1 MSDRAATFRDLHRPG
16 RPLVLVNVW
25 DAASARLFESAGA
38 PALATS
44 SAALAWS
51 LGHADG
57 QRLPLAELVAAVERI
72 AGLVDVPLTVDM
84 EEGYG
89 DTPDAVCAAVR
100 QVAAA
105 GGVGLNVED
114 GRHDPEVL
122 VAKIAA
128 IRALGLPLFVN
139 ARCDVYL
146 KQLGAPETRL
156 AEAER
161 RAARYVAAGADGVFM
176 PGLVDL
182 GAITHLARVVGA
194 PLNILAFAGAPS
206 VSALADAGVARVSV
220 GCGPMQATL
229 GLARRIAEELLGDG
243 TYGAMSEGALSVGE
257 VNALFARPT

>member
-1 MSDRAATFRDLHRPG
+1 MTDRAATFRGLHRPG

-25 DAASARLFESAGA
+25 DAASARLFEAAGA

-57 QRLPLAELVAAVERI
+57 QHLPLDELLAAVARI
-72 AGLVDVPLTVDM
+72 GAVIDVPLTVDM

-89 DTPDAVCAAVR
+89 DTPDAVAAAVR
-100 QVAAA
+100 RVAKA
-105 GGVGLNVED
+105 GGVGVNLED

-128 IRALGLPLFVN
+128 VRALGLPVFVN

-176 PGLVDL
+176 PGLIDL
-182 GAITHLARVVGA
+182 AAITHLAKVVGV
-194 PLNILAFAGAPS
+194 PLNILAFGGAPS
-206 VSALADAGVARVSV
+206 VPALAEAGVARVSV

-229 GLARRIAEELLGDG
+229 GLARRIAAELLGPG
-243 TYGAMSEGALSVGE
+243 TYDAMSEGALSVGE